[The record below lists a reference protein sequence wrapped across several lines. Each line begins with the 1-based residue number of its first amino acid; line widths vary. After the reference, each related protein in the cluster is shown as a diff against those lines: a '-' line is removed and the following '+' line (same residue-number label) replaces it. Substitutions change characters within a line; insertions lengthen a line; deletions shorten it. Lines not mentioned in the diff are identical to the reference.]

1 MVERVRDAKEE
12 IYSTMFS
19 SLKHPARRK
28 ILRIL
33 SEKPLTFSEMLELLG
48 VSSSNLTYHLESL
61 GELVTQENGMYKLST
76 FGSAAVSTMKIVEE
90 APEVQPKKRLS
101 LSLKWKTVLAALL
114 IGLVIVASMSAL
126 QYGALNQASSERD
139 LLQSEYNQLLA
150 WSATTDKAIN
160 FLQQVTQI
168 DTSHYQAT
176 LLSNTIEQR
185 SDLGG
190 ALEQIM
196 TYSLTS
202 SDSKMDVVF
211 RFRNNQLSRYQII
224 LLEGSPVYT
233 QPQPYSVLD
242 VAKSLLGRFATYE
255 DASYLANMSSMLSLV
270 NNSTQSIEITEGNIK
285 LNVTIS
291 GDSAQILM
299 MYTENG
305 VDFSPKSLSLVFENH
320 DLTQL
325 TDGWFLFT
333 IGSTTVNVSSDKA
346 LELARNA
353 VKGYSWTANGS
364 TVSNFNVLSEPV
376 SVIFHPN
383 TKNSL
388 ALYPQWTVTLYLD
401 KVYPGGVNSI
411 TVEVWADTGEI
422 AQIKTTNS

>member
-1 MVERVRDAKEE
+1 VVERVRDAKEE

-61 GELVTQENGMYKLST
+61 GELVTQENGVYKLST

-176 LLSNTIEQR
+176 LLSNTVEQR

-224 LLEGSPVYT
+224 LFEGSPVYT

-242 VAKSLLGRFATYE
+242 AAKSLFGRFATYE
-255 DASYLANMSSMLSLV
+255 DTSYLANMSSMLSLV
-270 NNSTQSIEITEGNIK
+270 NNSTQSIEIAEGNIK

-325 TDGWFLFT
+325 TDGCFLFT